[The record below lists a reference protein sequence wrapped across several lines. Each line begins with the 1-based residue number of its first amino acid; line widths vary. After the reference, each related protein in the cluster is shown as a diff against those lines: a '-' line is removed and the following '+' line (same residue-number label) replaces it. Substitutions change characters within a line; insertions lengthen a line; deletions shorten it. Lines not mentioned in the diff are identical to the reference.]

1 MAQFSQ
7 CYFCVQLQE
16 TEEQRSEDCEEDY
29 NKKKQKG
36 KEPQKKQE
44 TCERDYDS
52 EDKAKINGPKTCKD
66 GLSKGSCDMPRQ
78 NSPHSHSKPA

>member
-1 MAQFSQ
+1 MKKI
-7 CYFCVQLQE
+7 
-16 TEEQRSEDCEEDY
+16 TTK
-29 NKKKQKG
+29 KKKQRG

-66 GLSKGSCDMPRQ
+66 GLSKGSCDVPRQ
-78 NSPHSHSKPA
+78 NSPHSHFKPA